1 MVLSLQSYL
10 AVSTALFALG
20 VFGLLTRRNIVAIL
34 ISIELILNSASLNF
48 VAFNRFCF
56 VDKAEGQIFSVFI
69 IALAAAEVCIGL
81 SLILLLYH
89 TKRSINIDDAKEMKG

>member
-48 VAFNRFCF
+48 VAFNRFSDQVNRLELRF
-56 VDKAEGQIFSVFI
+56 DAFMEEFSTFLQRH
-69 IALAAAEVCIGL
+69 ASAPRGTAP
-81 SLILLLYH
+81 
-89 TKRSINIDDAKEMKG
+89 

>member
-20 VFGLLTRRNIVAIL
+20 IFGLLTRRNIVAVL

-56 VDKAEGQIFSVFI
+56 TDKAAGQVFSIFI

-81 SLILLLYH
+81 SLILLLYRS
-89 TKRSINIDDAKEMKG
+89 KRSINIEDAKEMRG

>member
-1 MVLSLQSYL
+1 MVLSLHSYL

-56 VDKAEGQIFSVFI
+56 ADKVMGQVFAIFI

-81 SLILLLYH
+81 SLILLLYR
-89 TKRSINIDDAKEMKG
+89 TKHSINIDDAKEMKG